1 MILIYPIGSM
11 YAIYGNIY
19 HPYTP
24 NVSIYIPY
32 MDPMGMMYINMYS
45 SQCSCHKMFIAFCF
59 ACIHGIQH
67 LYTYGFWSEY
77 TQIYLFYIYI
87 IYLSIINSQDTEKD
101 ASSIANAGAVF
112 VCFQVEIRPS
122 RRASANRRCHELP
135 KALLTVCILLTWRIG
150 MARSIATAILLSL
163 NLIFGATAA
172 QEDPCWHSKLYTYI
186 YTI

>member
-32 MDPMGMMYINMYS
+32 MDPMGMMYINMNS

-172 QEDPCWHSKLYTYI
+172 QEDPC
-186 YTI
+186 